1 MRNYIIISNLCI
13 LPDVLDTMFVN
24 AVINLN
30 VEYLVDEVT
39 ERLMYGTFVVD
50 LIYDGI
56 QIIVRVNVQG
66 HPLNSTLKPGKY
78 MKLVETFKLSL
89 GYRPKLVYIHN
100 LLIASRFIDGT
111 INS

>member
-1 MRNYIIISNLCI
+1 M
-13 LPDVLDTMFVN
+13 LDTVFVS

-30 VEYLVDEVT
+30 VEYLADEVT

-66 HPLNSTLKPGKY
+66 HPLNSTFESGKY
-78 MKLVETFKLSL
+78 EKLVETFESLSL
-89 GYRPKLVYIHN
+89 GYQAKLAYIHD